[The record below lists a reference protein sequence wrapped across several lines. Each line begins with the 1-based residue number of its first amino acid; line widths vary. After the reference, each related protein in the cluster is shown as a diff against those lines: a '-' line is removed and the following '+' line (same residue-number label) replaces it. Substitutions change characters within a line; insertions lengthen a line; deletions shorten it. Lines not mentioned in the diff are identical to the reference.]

1 MLNIVN
7 DANNKTNKRYW
18 TIFLILI
25 SFWNSYKVKADMKK
39 ITNEKKIKLR
49 YAEPNIRLAYNKPV
63 IDLSTIF
70 DM

>member
-1 MLNIVN
+1 
-7 DANNKTNKRYW
+7 
-18 TIFLILI
+18 
-25 SFWNSYKVKADMKK
+25 MKK